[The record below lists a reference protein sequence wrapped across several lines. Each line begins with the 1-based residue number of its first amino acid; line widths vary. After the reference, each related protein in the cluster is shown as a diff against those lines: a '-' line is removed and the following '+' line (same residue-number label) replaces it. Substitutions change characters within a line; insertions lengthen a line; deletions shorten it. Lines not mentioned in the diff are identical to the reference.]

1 MGIAMP
7 RYYNRYCYET
17 DRACIPTAN
26 QDVPLNRY
34 IFQPSDR
41 GKILE
46 GVALGNLL
54 HAYKTAIGEETS
66 HDINW
71 YVPYP
76 ENLEIMPFDFL
87 SIWEE
92 LIKVRNDAAHSR
104 SVDRALYGKTEDFFG
119 VFQES
124 FISILYMI
132 KENLRSE

>member
-1 MGIAMP
+1 M
-7 RYYNRYCYET
+7 
-17 DRACIPTAN
+17 
-26 QDVPLNRY
+26 
-34 IFQPSDR
+34 
-41 GKILE
+41 
-46 GVALGNLL
+46 ALGNLL

-104 SVDRALYGKTEDFFG
+104 SVDRDLYGKTEDFFG